1 MKVRVDAIVLDEPLL
16 QGKFG
21 EIIDV
26 ANDEL
31 ATLWIKRQWCVCM
44 DEDKPKTPTRATV
57 ETPENNQAAAEKE
70 TATVRRRGRPPTVTE
85 P

>member
-21 EIIDV
+21 EIVDV

-44 DEDKPKTPTRATV
+44 DEDKKAPARATV

>member
-31 ATLWIKRQWCVCM
+31 ATLWIKRQWCARM
-44 DEDKPKTPTRATV
+44 DEDKPKAPERAVV
-57 ETPENNQAAAEKE
+57 ETPESHQAAAEKE
-70 TATVRRRGRPPTVTE
+70 TTTVRRRGRPPTTE